1 MKKSFIGFLVL
12 FILLTTYKPKFKL
25 AIESQINIKKIEIKN
40 NSILNTNEIK
50 KSLNFLYEE
59 NLLFLNS
66 SDIENKLMNITFI
79 ESYSIKKI
87 YPNIIQLSIT
97 EKKPIAILQIK
108 KEKFYIS
115 DKGEFIKYRNIDV
128 YKNLPVVFGNRGKF
142 YSLYKNLQ
150 DLNFPLKK
158 IKSFYYFESDRWDLA
173 LNDGKLIKLPIKD
186 YLLSREDFMNSTKNN
201 NLNNYKLF
209 DYRIKDQLILN

>member
-128 YKNLPVVFGNRGKF
+128 YKNLPVVFGNRDKF
-142 YSLYKNLQ
+142 YSLYKNR
-150 DLNFPLKK
+150 DF
-158 IKSFYYFESDRWDLA
+158 
-173 LNDGKLIKLPIKD
+173 
-186 YLLSREDFMNSTKNN
+186 LL
-201 NLNNYKLF
+201 
-209 DYRIKDQLILN
+209 

>member
-128 YKNLPVVFGNRGKF
+128 YKNLPVVFGNRDKF

-173 LNDGKLIKLPIKD
+173 LNDGKVIKLPIKD
-186 YLLSREDFMNSTKNN
+186 YLLSLENFMNSTKNN

>member
-12 FILLTTYKPKFKL
+12 FILLTTYKPKFEL

-128 YKNLPVVFGNRGKF
+128 YKNLPVVFGNRDKF

-173 LNDGKLIKLPIKD
+173 LNDGKVIKLPIKD
-186 YLLSREDFMNSTKNN
+186 YLLSLENFMNSTKNN